1 MSDRWFEP
9 KQKRSLGERIRGLT
23 SRLRFRSD
31 SSGKRFRS
39 GRSLL
44 SSPGVMR
51 MRTNFFNFF
60 LAFGQWFQLTVLPY
74 LRRFDWKKIQ
84 ILLGTLVGTFFLA
97 NSISTFAAN
106 SILSLA
112 SSSSGSK
119 KGRKSRNTESSGGVV
134 AMLRVPP
141 VGNPQVANTN
151 LIRKDILGRNLF
163 NSTGELPV
171 EQTAV
176 VTAVRKDL
184 SLDFENV
191 PCSSAEIPVKING
204 TIYTG
209 DPFKSFVILKD
220 PKIADSDIY
229 KPGDAIIDH
238 EQFEIY
244 KVGRG
249 VLELRNGNNKVCVT
263 ISGYSKDGSAGF
275 VQGASGSG
283 KQLGESKEFEFD
295 AAFMEQE
302 VGEGLA
308 TIMNCA
314 KMIPEIDGSGK
325 MQGFKMISI
334 ATSCLFDRIEM
345 KNGDVLTEVNGVS
358 LKDPTQ
364 GIKLYQALSEE
375 RTTTINILRNG
386 EPITRIVRVK

>member
-1 MSDRWFEP
+1 M
-9 KQKRSLGERIRGLT
+9 Q
-23 SRLRFRSD
+23 
-31 SSGKRFRS
+31 
-39 GRSLL
+39 
-44 SSPGVMR
+44 

-97 NSISTFAAN
+97 NLISTFAAD

-112 SSSSGSK
+112 DSSSGKK
-119 KGRKSRNTESSGGVV
+119 KGGKSRKTENSEGFV

-141 VGNPQVANTN
+141 VGNPQYANTN

-163 NSTGELPV
+163 NSTGELAV

-176 VTAVRKDL
+176 VAAVRKDL

-191 PCSSAEIPVKING
+191 PCGSAEIPVKING

-220 PKIADSDIY
+220 PKIAESDIY

-263 ISGYSKDGSAGF
+263 ISGYSKDGSGGF

-302 VGEGLA
+302 LGEGLS

-314 KMIPEIDGSGK
+314 KMIPDIDSSGK

-334 ATSCLFDRIEM
+334 ATSCLFDRIEI
-345 KNGDVLTEVNGVS
+345 KNGDILTEVNGAS

-364 GIKLYQALSEE
+364 GFKLYQFLQEE